1 MIKKIISFAICAFI
15 FCLAACEN
23 EPPSIRNPI
32 YNIVSY
38 EDGSYLGNKGGIF
51 LSVHFILYD
60 ENGRED
66 IGDIS
71 LINTDY
77 GYC

>member
-60 ENGRED
+60 
-66 IGDIS
+66 
-71 LINTDY
+71 
-77 GYC
+77 

>member
-1 MIKKIISFAICAFI
+1 MIKKIVLFAIFAVI

-32 YNIVSY
+32 YNIVVY
-38 EDGSYLGNKGGIF
+38 EDGSYLGNKGGVF

-60 ENGRED
+60 D
-66 IGDIS
+66 
-71 LINTDY
+71 T
-77 GYC
+77 